1 MHGIVSYRRFRRA
14 RSLCSDRTDGAQSS
28 TSRATETNTSDADE
42 ASNRPPGVKAAK
54 AWVKK
59 TKVDEKGLSGFQT
72 MWSIKQHDLAMKE
85 RLSKMSLL
93 DSLIGKQ
100 EPLSE
105 CEEALKKKLISDLL
119 SKYLSSMLSFC
130 LLFSSEPLTCQ
141 LLSQFKF
148 NVVFV
153 LCGSWLKL
161 IAALIFRLL
170 AGTES
175 FEAKLIAASESFLF
189 GHKTQ
194 AKPCILR
201 HKTQSDGGVSYS
213 HGRESFVKS
222 LETCQVTR
230 AVEEC
235 HIVIGDL

>member
-1 MHGIVSYRRFRRA
+1 MKWVRYGLRETASKGRRECMESCRIDVSEELGRYVA
-14 RSLCSDRTDGAQSS
+14 TE
-28 TSRATETNTSDADE
+28 RATETNTSDADE
-42 ASNRPPGVKAAK
+42 

-105 CEEALKKKLISDLL
+105 CEEALKKKLI
-119 SKYLSSMLSFC
+119 KV
-130 LLFSSEPLTCQ
+130 
-141 LLSQFKF
+141 FKF
-148 NVVFV
+148 NVVFLLIV
-153 LCGSWLKL
+153 LFR
-161 IAALIFRLL
+161 AAHMLL